1 VAAQEVVDY
10 GLIINA
16 HCKELTRYTS
26 YWNGSARVRRPV
38 YRTVSKTA
46 MITVTYEEATMLIHV
61 LTLRKHF
68 LTIDLKDTEL
78 FNVPDIWEKLGMANK
93 AHKKLFLVLTDAKSP
108 KFEKKE
114 RSL

>member
-1 VAAQEVVDY
+1 MKRQLCKLLDLQ
-10 GLIINA
+10 LIVKFTPRNFVPRRSEGSKRSTLLITKY
-16 HCKELTRYTS
+16 HCR
-26 YWNGSARVRRPV
+26 
-38 YRTVSKTA
+38 
-46 MITVTYEEATMLIHV
+46 LIHV